1 MAVALFVGISS
12 LVLLV
17 YWFRYTS
24 MLILSTKTSHNYSFE
39 IALTHELDFP
49 QIRAGLSSAEQERF
63 GVLASGL
70 DHDYRLI
77 SAMLRNVE
85 PQDNGE
91 FVQDVILQIDFAGL
105 KLAYW
110 LAQRL
115 SEEHTR
121 MILAEMSE
129 IVTHFANAVGERSMA
144 ASAAAS
150 SSSAA

>member
-1 MAVALFVGISS
+1 MLVAVFVGLSS
-12 LVLLV
+12 LALLV

-24 MLILSTKTSHNYSFE
+24 LLILSTKTSYNYSFE

-49 QIRAGLSSAEQERF
+49 QIRAGVLSATQDRF

-70 DHDYRLI
+70 EHDYRLI
-77 SAMLRNVE
+77 SAMLRNVQ

-91 FVQDVILQIDFAGL
+91 LLEDVILRIDFAGL

-110 LAQRL
+110 VTQRL
-115 SEEHTR
+115 SEDKTR

-144 ASAAAS
+144 NATAADSAA
-150 SSSAA
+150 